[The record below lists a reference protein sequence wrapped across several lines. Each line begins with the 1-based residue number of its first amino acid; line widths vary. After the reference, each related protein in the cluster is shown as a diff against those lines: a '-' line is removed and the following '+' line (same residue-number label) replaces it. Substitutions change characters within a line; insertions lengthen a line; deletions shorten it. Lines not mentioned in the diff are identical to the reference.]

1 VNPSDF
7 FALIFP
13 SCADSS
19 VSYSV
24 QQVKST

>member
-1 VNPSDF
+1 VNPLDF